1 MDIKWHSLVLSLNIF
16 SIITPLAA
24 ILSHQKGNQDAH
36 LILCVWPQTE
46 KLSGPSPNL
55 SALRASPD
63 INLNFFNLP
72 KVESNVS
79 KNQFHASL
87 VLVLTLMGIL

>member
-1 MDIKWHSLVLSLNIF
+1 M
-16 SIITPLAA
+16 
-24 ILSHQKGNQDAH
+24 LSHQKGNQDAH

-63 INLNFFNLP
+63 INLKFLNLP

-87 VLVLTLMGIL
+87 VLVLTLMGIFEPYLPPVTSEHWSELDPES